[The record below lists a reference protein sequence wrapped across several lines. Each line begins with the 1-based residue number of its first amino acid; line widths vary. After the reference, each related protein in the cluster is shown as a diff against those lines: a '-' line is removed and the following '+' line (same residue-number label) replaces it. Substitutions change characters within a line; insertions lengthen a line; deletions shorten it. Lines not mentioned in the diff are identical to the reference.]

1 MHALTSPEVTATRTR
16 RPRVT
21 TGLALAGAAAIA
33 ITPLAMTGAPALAA
47 DVNHATSAAA
57 TTGIGMYQQVIA
69 DTIANIQKLQK
80 SAPDG
85 TLPILNQI
93 LSNQQ
98 ANLSGLGS
106 ALGTF
111 GPKALD
117 ALQTEVPPL
126 LEEAAAA
133 LADGDL
139 ATAINSVVLA
149 AILPVTAGLDMLPG
163 PILPALQKVLAG
175 PLENLANVINETQNQ
190 LILSAVL
197 VPVSPLLGGMGGLV
211 QGIQNVI
218 DAAKT
223 GDPAATLNALVAA
236 PAVMLDGLL
245 NGGYGID
252 LAPVAGLGGIG
263 LKVVAGGIFGNTEF
277 GDDGVLTLPGSVS
290 SWQSLQKGILKIIT
304 PPKTTSATSSVAVK
318 SISPTDI
325 SAVTSPR
332 ATSVT
337 VGATTST
344 AGSASATESS
354 ATASAPATAEP
365 TTSTPTTSTPSTST
379 PSTSTPSTSTPST
392 STPTT
397 GSSEAPTAPSSAPE
411 ATGGDSATSAESAN
425 GSDATGS
432 GSAGS
437 SDTGSAGTSSAGT
450 SSAGAGATSTDSST
464 ASSSSSASSSTGGSS
479 GSQGSSD
486 S

>member
-344 AGSASATESS
+344 TDSEAGATESS

-365 TTSTPTTSTPSTST
+365 TTSTP
-379 PSTSTPSTSTPST
+379 ST

-397 GSSEAPTAPSSAPE
+397 STPTTSAPTTGSAEVPTAPSSAPE
-411 ATGGDSATSAESAN
+411 ATGSDSAT
-425 GSDATGS
+425 TGS
-432 GSAGS
+432 ESAGS
-437 SDTGSAGTSSAGT
+437 GTTGSSETGSTDT